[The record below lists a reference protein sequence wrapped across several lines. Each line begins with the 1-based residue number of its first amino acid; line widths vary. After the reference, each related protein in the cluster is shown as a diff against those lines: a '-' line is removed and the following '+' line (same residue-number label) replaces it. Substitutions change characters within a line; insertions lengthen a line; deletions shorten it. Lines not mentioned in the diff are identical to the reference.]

1 MSVYEILITGILLLG
16 GLRSAWVLPRIWRN
30 ELGWDPDR
38 SPAFWGFDLAS
49 WRGLVR
55 CSFLAGPM
63 FLAAAPGYALD
74 SAGADGAWAEI
85 LVVLSAAVTV
95 PILFVVMPCVFLFNR
110 PRWAVVPHLR
120 HQHGA
125 IAEWRGKRSA
135 STPEPAR
142 TPGLRL
148 R

>member
-1 MSVYEILITGILLLG
+1 MSVYEIAITGILLVF
-16 GLRSAWVLPRIWRN
+16 GLRGAWLLPRFWRN

-38 SPAFWGFDLAS
+38 PPSFWRWGLTS

-55 CSFLAGPM
+55 TNVLAVPM
-63 FLAAAPGYALD
+63 FLAGAPGYALD
-74 SAGADGAWAEI
+74 SAAIDGSGAGTVVVVSYVIGAAI
-85 LVVLSAAVTV
+85 LGGL
-95 PILFVVMPCVFLFNR
+95 MPGVFLFNR

-135 STPEPAR
+135 PTPEPAQ
-142 TPGLRL
+142 TPGLPL